1 MASLPAEVKFWYAW
15 YVRYRA
21 ELTIKVA
28 VRFPKRGAFMAHAD
42 QSEIRCWI
50 CDKPV
55 DLREAKAN
63 EAGKSVHEECY
74 VLGHALRQA
83 TRKITRQSA
92 TKLTGLP
99 IHP

>member
-1 MASLPAEVKFWYAW
+1 MEQTDQPEV
-15 YVRYRA
+15 
-21 ELTIKVA
+21 
-28 VRFPKRGAFMAHAD
+28 
-42 QSEIRCWI
+42 RCWI
-50 CDKPV
+50 CNKPV

-63 EAGKSVHEECY
+63 ETGKSVHEECY
-74 VLGHALRQA
+74 ILRHALRQA